1 MKKVLSMALIVLA
14 AFMAP
19 ITAIAK
25 EMYAEFNEQDVT
37 LTFYY
42 DDLRSARKGIVCTT
56 KEEWGEYKS
65 VIQNVEFDVSFAD
78 ARPTDMSGW
87 FEGFTK
93 LEQFVGV
100 NVNTSQV
107 TTMAKMFFQ
116 CENLSAAAFPHFD
129 TSNVTDMSK
138 MFSCC
143 YNLTILDLSTFDVS
157 NVEDM
162 TQMFFRCEAL
172 PYLNL
177 SHFNTSSLKKTEN
190 MFAGCKELVTLNLG
204 NFDVSKVVD
213 MSYMFANCKRLK
225 TIYCSSDWQAEA
237 VNLTWHNDM
246 FRNCENLVGDNDSRY
261 DGAYTN
267 VACARPGGGQYE
279 LGYFSRPVLTI
290 GGVAVTEP
298 GPLNLPSIQE
308 GSVTYTEGDRVGDYP
323 TLTLENATIYC
334 QTSEGIVAP
343 DGIVLV
349 LKGDNT
355 IYSKGT
361 AIYGYDV
368 FPIGESM
375 DDVLT
380 AGSTVG
386 YGIHMVGGAALSA
399 SEGGEGC
406 TLTVLGKAG
415 AVHGQKS
422 VVGGKTYSPSIIAN
436 DMILYLYG
444 STFNSDGPEKAV
456 PTVSGI
462 GQVAGTTGSW
472 WNDDVRFSYESY
484 HFDKEKQTVVTS
496 PMGGVVTKSFYIAPK
511 EEYYYYGVYVGG
523 EQLNNFNFYNF
534 EPMSLTTGS
543 VSYSPSLHELYLENA
558 RFDYPYEPTDD
569 YYAIQCW
576 ATPWLKLKVTGEC
589 SLTGTLTDDGYDY
602 GINFSADGSETK
614 VKPQFTIVGE
624 DKNAKLNLLG
634 SMYIQSTDYKGADV
648 LMKDVDIN
656 VADKAYLWGED
667 DIDVTIDNCNVT
679 LRDDTNGGSLIESL
693 NSLTLKRCSLQ
704 DGCYWDASRGCVRD
718 KNGDYASGL
727 LRIVA
732 DGQPDAGAADLNGD
746 GSVNVG
752 DVTTLVNMILGKT
765 PKAESADLNHDGAVN
780 VGDVTTLVNMILG
793 K

>member
-1 MKKVLSMALIVLA
+1 MALIVLA

-25 EMYAEFNEQDVT
+25 EMYAEFNAQDVT

-42 DDLRSARKGIVCTT
+42 DDLRSARKGIVFTT

-93 LEQFVGV
+93 LEQFVGG

-116 CENLSAAAFPHFD
+116 CENLSVVSFPHFD
-129 TSNVTDMSK
+129 TSNVTDMSQ

-143 YNLTILDLSTFDVS
+143 SNLTILDLSTFDVS
-157 NVEDM
+157 NVENM
-162 TQMFFRCEAL
+162 TQMFYSCEAL

-177 SHFNTSSLKKTEN
+177 SHFNTSSLKETSN
-190 MFAGCKELVTLNLG
+190 MFDGCEKLITLNLG
-204 NFDVSKVVD
+204 DFDVSKVVD
-213 MSYMFANCKRLK
+213 MSYMFNSCRHLK
-225 TIYCSSDWQAEA
+225 TIYCSRDWAAEA
-237 VNLTWHNDM
+237 VNLAFHTNM
-246 FRNCENLVGDNDSRY
+246 FRNCKNLVGDNDSRF
-261 DGAYTN
+261 DDNYTN

-290 GGVAVTEP
+290 GGVAVTKP
-298 GPLNLPSIQE
+298 GPLNLPSIQA

-323 TLTLENATIYC
+323 TLTLENATIFC
-334 QTSEGIVAP
+334 ENGEGIVAP

-349 LKGDNT
+349 LKGENA
-355 IYSKGT
+355 IYSMST
-361 AIYGYDV
+361 AIFGYDV
-368 FPIGESM
+368 FPYGEGKLNSSL
-375 DDVLT
+375 DVI
-380 AGSTVG
+380 SEYG

-406 TLTVLGKAG
+406 RLSVLGKAG

-436 DMILYLYG
+436 DLTLYLHGSTYG
-444 STFNSDGPEKAV
+444 SDRPEKAV

-462 GQVAGTTGSW
+462 GQIAGTTGSW

-484 HFDKEKQTVVTS
+484 HFDKERQTIVTS
-496 PMGGVVTKSFYIAPK
+496 PMNGVVTKTFCIAPK
-511 EEYYYYGVYVGG
+511 EEYENYGVYLGG
-523 EQLNNFNFYNF
+523 EQFNSLNYYFF

-543 VSYSPSLHELYLENA
+543 ATYSPSSHELYLDNA

-569 YYAIQCW
+569 NYAIQGW
-576 ATPWLKLKVTGEC
+576 ATPELKLKVKGEC
-589 SLTGTLTDDGYDY
+589 SLTGTLTDDGYEY
-602 GINFSADGSETK
+602 GISFSADGSETE

-648 LMKDVDIN
+648 LMKDVEIN

-679 LRDDTNGGSLIESL
+679 LRDDTNGGALIESL

-704 DGCYWDASRGCVRD
+704 DGCYWDASLGCVRD

-752 DVTTLVNMILGKT
+752 DVTTLVNMILGKAT
-765 PKAESADLNHDGAVN
+765 KSDSADLNHDGAVN

>member
-1 MKKVLSMALIVLA
+1 MALIVLA

-42 DDLRSARKGIVCTT
+42 DDLKSTRKGVVCTT

-65 VIQNVEFDVSFAD
+65 DIQNVEFDVSFAD

-93 LEQFVGV
+93 LEQFVGG

-107 TTMAKMFFQ
+107 TTMANMFFD
-116 CENLSAAAFPHFD
+116 CENLSAVTFPHFD
-129 TSNVTDMSK
+129 TSNVTDMTR

-143 YNLTILDLSTFDVS
+143 YNLTLLDLSTFDVS
-157 NVEDM
+157 NVENM
-162 TQMFFRCEAL
+162 TQMFFSCKAL
-172 PYLNL
+172 TYLNL

-190 MFAGCKELVTLNLG
+190 MFAGCRELVTLNLG

-213 MSYMFANCKRLK
+213 MSYMFANCVRLK

-237 VNLTWHNDM
+237 VNLIWHKEM
-246 FRNCENLVGDNDSRY
+246 FMYCEKLVGDNDGRY
-261 DGAYTN
+261 DGAYTD
-267 VACARPGGGQYE
+267 VVCARPGGGQYE

-290 GGVAVTEP
+290 GGVAVTKP

-323 TLTLENATIYC
+323 TLTLENATIFC
-334 QTSEGIVAP
+334 ETSEGIVAP
-343 DGIVLV
+343 DGIILV

-355 IYSKGT
+355 IYSTGT

-368 FPIGESM
+368 FPYGEGKRNSSL
-375 DDVLT
+375 DV
-380 AGSTVG
+380 ASAYG
-386 YGIHMVGGAALSA
+386 YGIHLVGGAALSA

-406 TLTVLGKAG
+406 KLTVFGKAG

-422 VVGGKTYSPSIIAN
+422 VVGGKTYFPSIFAN
-436 DMILYLYG
+436 DMILYLADPN
-444 STFNSDGPEKAV
+444 FNDEYVKAV

-462 GQVAGTTGSW
+462 GQIFGTTGSW

-496 PMGGVVTKSFYIAPK
+496 PMNGVVTKSFCIAPK
-511 EEYYYYGVYVGG
+511 EEYENYGVYLGG
-523 EQLNNFNFYNF
+523 EQFNNLNYRRF

-543 VSYSPSLHELYLENA
+543 AKYSPSSHELYLDNA

-569 YYAIQCW
+569 YYAIQGW
-576 ATPWLKLKVTGEC
+576 ATPELKVKVKGEC

-602 GINFSADGSETK
+602 GISFSADGSETES
-614 VKPQFTIVGE
+614 KPQFTIVGE

-648 LMKDVDIN
+648 LMKDVAIN

-704 DGCYWDASRGCVRD
+704 DGCYWDASRGCVCD

-732 DGQPDAGAADLNGD
+732 DGKPDAGAADLNGD

-752 DVTTLVNMILGKT
+752 DVTTLVNMILGKAT
-765 PKAESADLNHDGAVN
+765 KSDSADLNHDGAVN